1 MRPRDLPEQLVLD
14 GTVANDV
21 TAEATLDDV
30 LGPSRRVSPGDRA
43 LATQAGNDGA
53 LVASTLQ
60 RRRDNGARGRLAQRH
75 GAAWESHLILQFE
88 RMERPGPDRL
98 LAWSLQVFAQ
108 AKFIRRGSEK
118 TLTYVERAAADFVAM
133 SLRGRAIVVEAKSVS
148 YDRNGK
154 PGRLA
159 LDDVRPQQ
167 RDHLAATHK
176 HNGLALVA
184 VEFRLPGP
192 KGHVDELRRF
202 AVPWQEM
209 PWTVGGRGGW
219 SVGHEDLAGYEMP
232 PETGPRHRPFLA
244 RFLGAA

>member
-1 MRPRDLPEQLVLD
+1 MTPRDLPEQLVLE
-14 GTVANDV
+14 GTAANDV
-21 TAEATLDDV
+21 TPEATLDDV
-30 LGPSRRVSPGDRA
+30 LGPSRRVSAGDRA
-43 LATQAGNDGA
+43 LAKQAGDDGA
-53 LVASTLQ
+53 LVASALE
-60 RRRDNGARGRLAQRH
+60 RKRDNAARGRLAQRH

-88 RMERPGPDRL
+88 LMERPGPDRL
-98 LAWSLQVFAQ
+98 LAWAHQIFAQ
-108 AKFIRRGSEK
+108 AKFIRRGGEK

-148 YDRNGK
+148 YDGRGK
-154 PGRLA
+154 PGRLM

-192 KGHVDELRRF
+192 RGHVDELRRF

-209 PWTVGGRGGW
+209 PWKVGGRGGW
-219 SVGHEDLAGYEMP
+219 SVGHEDLVGYEMP
-232 PETGPRHRPFLA
+232 PETGPRRRLFLA
-244 RFLGAA
+244 PFLGAA